1 MHTTVLAFPIQWEHF
16 STYRLFHQLSES
28 SRELQK
34 INSEGDFLL
43 ICLFLCPWGSGPCV
57 HWTFMLHGPLG
68 RAVHGQSPCLSHSLL
83 GHQVLEDCYF
93 GSERRHKSGYYFSLL
108 LNLEKKALISFAVG
122 SGGGVVR
129 GDKPNLKINWIFFL
143 IHR

>member
-1 MHTTVLAFPIQWEHF
+1 MCPLDIYAP
-16 STYRLFHQLSES
+16 QLSWQS
-28 SRELQK
+28 
-34 INSEGDFLL
+34 
-43 ICLFLCPWGSGPCV
+43 CPWLVPS
-57 HWTFMLHGPLG
+57 
-68 RAVHGQSPCLSHSLL
+68 SHSLL

-93 GSERRHKSGYYFSLL
+93 GSERRHKSGDYFSLL